1 MRRTRRVVS
10 VVAGAA
16 AWWLVSCRDVP
27 APEGGVL
34 SLSPVR
40 LPSPGLV
47 AGDTMR
53 DSTGVVAPLNVVAYG
68 VGGDTIKNTTPTFV
82 TLDTGAHLSG
92 ARLIGDNAG
101 TTVRVVGSVAAVQTQ
116 PVSVKVT
123 TSPDTMLAADSTL
136 HRKDYSLNTGDT
148 VVNTPDLTTTVL
160 HKGTTISGVEAV
172 IVRYSIDRAPPGDPT
187 KGPTLLLM
195 NGSTQSSRDTTDAS
209 GKAARTARLRIT
221 ATTGLTSDTAVVR
234 ATSSYRG
241 RTLGTVTFV
250 LIFNRK

>member
-1 MRRTRRVVS
+1 MRRVVS

-53 DSTGVVAPLNVVAYG
+53 DSVGLIAPLSVVAYG
-68 VGGDTIKNTTPTFV
+68 VGGDTIKNATTSFV
-82 TLDTGAHLSG
+82 TLDTGAHLS
-92 ARLIGDNAG
+92 AALLIGDNAG
-101 TTVRVVGSVAAVQTQ
+101 TTVRVVASVAALQTQ
-116 PVSVKVT
+116 PVFVKVT
-123 TSPDTMLAADSTL
+123 TSPDTMVAADSTL
-136 HRKDYSLNTGDT
+136 HRKSYSLLAGDT
-148 VVNTPDLTTTVL
+148 VVNTGDLATLVQ
-160 HKGTTISGVEAV
+160 HKGTTPTGVEAV
-172 IVRYSIDRAPPGDPT
+172 IVRYSIERAPPGDPT

-195 NGSTQSSRDTTDAS
+195 NGTTESSRDTTDAS
-209 GKAARTARLRIT
+209 GRTARTARLRVVA
-221 ATTGLTSDTAVVR
+221 ATTLTVDTAVVR

-241 RTLGTVTFV
+241 RTLGAVTFV
-250 LIFNRK
+250 LVFTRQ